1 MSGNEYQPAMALR
14 EHMLEGH
21 HVSLLEAMLL
31 FGVQGPNAE
40 FGRMKKE
47 GFLIKS
53 QKVPMAK
60 IIRRINEYTECK
72 VPSNLPY
79 REIQMTEYWISR

>member
-1 MSGNEYQPAMALR
+1 MAFR

-40 FGRMKKE
+40 LGRLKKE
-47 GFLIKS
+47 GFLVKS
-53 QKVPMAK
+53 QRVPLAK
-60 IIRRINEYTECK
+60 IIRRINEYTVCK
-72 VPSNLPY
+72 LPANLPY
-79 REIQMTEYWISR
+79 AEINMTEYWISR